1 MAEEERR
8 SGIGGIGDGIR
19 AGIGILSA
27 FKEAVEETLQEAV
40 DRGDLSP
47 DRAKRAVSDTVDR
60 IQSTFDE
67 ARGRMDLVSRREF
80 DELRAEVARL
90 REQVD
95 GGAGGQGGAS
105 ASEPPAPKIIISE

>member
-1 MAEEERR
+1 MADEQRR

-47 DRAKRAVSDTVDR
+47 DRAKRAVQDTVER
-60 IQSTFDE
+60 IQTTFE
-67 ARGRMDLVSRREF
+67 GARGKMDWVSRQEF
-80 DELRAEVARL
+80 EELRMEVERL
-90 REQVD
+90 RGHVEQAPPAAPD
-95 GGAGGQGGAS
+95 S
-105 ASEPPAPKIIISE
+105 PPAPPKIILTE

>member
-1 MAEEERR
+1 MADEQRR

-47 DRAKRAVSDTVDR
+47 ERAKRAVQDTVER
-60 IQSTFDE
+60 IQTTFE
-67 ARGRMDLVSRREF
+67 GARGKIDWVSRQEF
-80 DELRAEVARL
+80 EELRMEVERL
-90 REQVD
+90 RGLVEH
-95 GGAGGQGGAS
+95 A
-105 ASEPPAPKIIISE
+105 PPAGDAPTPPKIIITE

>member
-1 MAEEERR
+1 MAEEQKR

-47 DRAKRAVSDTVDR
+47 DRAKRAVQDAMSR
-60 IQSTFDE
+60 MQSTFE
-67 ARGRMDLVSRREF
+67 GARDRVDLVSRREF
-80 DELRAEVARL
+80 DELRAEVERL
-90 REQVD
+90 REEVERSRAP
-95 GGAGGQGGAS
+95 GE
-105 ASEPPAPKIIISE
+105 EPGPTTPGIIITE

>member
-1 MAEEERR
+1 MAEEQKR

-47 DRAKRAVSDTVDR
+47 DRAKRAVQDAVDR
-60 IQSTFDE
+60 IQNTFE
-67 ARGRMDLVSRREF
+67 GARDRVDLVSRREF
-80 DELRAEVARL
+80 DELRAEVGRL
-90 REQVD
+90 REEVERSRPS
-95 GGAGGQGGAS
+95 GEAAGPT
-105 ASEPPAPKIIISE
+105 PPGIIITE

>member
-1 MAEEERR
+1 MADEQRR

-47 DRAKRAVSDTVDR
+47 DRAKRAVQDTVER
-60 IQSTFDE
+60 IQTTFE
-67 ARGRMDLVSRREF
+67 GARGKMDWVSRQEF
-80 DELRAEVARL
+80 EELRMEVERL
-90 REQVD
+90 RGQVEQ
-95 GGAGGQGGAS
+95 APS
-105 ASEPPAPKIIISE
+105 AAPDTPTPPKIIITE